1 MLTSMRKFFKGK
13 GQGIV
18 EYALLLAFVVAI
30 AVYALQNGS
39 LGDAI
44 KTNFNQTASAV
55 TNFSANVSK

>member
-30 AVYALQNGS
+30 AVYALQESG
-39 LGDAI
+39 LGGAV
-44 KTNFNQTASAV
+44 KTNFSKTASQV
-55 TNFSANVSK
+55 KSFSTTVK

>member
-30 AVYALQNGS
+30 AVYGLNQSG
-39 LGDAI
+39 LGTAI
-44 KTNFNQTASAV
+44 KSNFSTTASQV
-55 TNFSANVSK
+55 TNFSASGS

>member
-30 AVYALQNGS
+30 AVFALNESG
-39 LGDAI
+39 LGGAI
-44 KTNFNQTASAV
+44 KTNFSTTASQV
-55 TNFSANVSK
+55 KNFSYNVS

>member
-30 AVYALQNGS
+30 AVYAMNESG
-39 LGDAI
+39 LGGAI
-44 KTNFNQTASAV
+44 KTNFSKTASQV
-55 TNFSANVSK
+55 TTFSTKIN